1 MKTAAI
7 ICEYNPF
14 HAGHARLF
22 EFARANGADRIAC
35 VMSGNFTQR
44 GEPAVADKY
53 VRAAAALRAGADLVV
68 ELPMPY
74 SVSGAEFFATAGV
87 YIADRMGANE
97 LYFGSE
103 NGDISALSKVARNML
118 DTRFAAASHD
128 KSGGY
133 AKSASEIYESL
144 FGKNEVASSPN
155 NILALEYIKAIMR
168 LGSTVMPVTLARED
182 NFSSEDANCDFPSA
196 AALRKLITSGDF
208 PAAAKYMG
216 EKAALEYEKAARDD
230 RFPIRTEKYYDYLH
244 FFFRAAD
251 PKVLSAFHG
260 ADGGLAEYIVS
271 RANEAPDTAAF
282 LSSLPTKKY
291 TNARIRRTLVSAFL
305 GVTNADVRRF
315 PAYSLLLAANR
326 AGREVLARLRGRE
339 DFYVATKEADI
350 RDDAFSAREREI
362 SDKADALYTL
372 LMPEKRGS
380 AFFKKMPPTIVD

>member
-7 ICEYNPF
+7 ISEYNPV

-144 FGKNEVASSPN
+144 FGENEVASSPN

-182 NFSSEDANCDFPSA
+182 NF
-196 AALRKLITSGDF
+196 
-208 PAAAKYMG
+208 
-216 EKAALEYEKAARDD
+216 
-230 RFPIRTEKYYDYLH
+230 
-244 FFFRAAD
+244 
-251 PKVLSAFHG
+251 
-260 ADGGLAEYIVS
+260 
-271 RANEAPDTAAF
+271 
-282 LSSLPTKKY
+282 
-291 TNARIRRTLVSAFL
+291 
-305 GVTNADVRRF
+305 
-315 PAYSLLLAANR
+315 
-326 AGREVLARLRGRE
+326 
-339 DFYVATKEADI
+339 
-350 RDDAFSAREREI
+350 
-362 SDKADALYTL
+362 
-372 LMPEKRGS
+372 
-380 AFFKKMPPTIVD
+380 